1 MRPGAR
7 QSNSGTPLYFVFT
20 RNRHSSSPVDP
31 QLPGLVDLELV
42 AMSTSPHGRDGLS
55 LSARLAA
62 RAAVLGL
69 TLAAAG
75 CASDGTQQRYAYAYP
90 GTAHVTAPAPRPP
103 VPRAEIEDDGLPAQ
117 APPLRKRASEP
128 DDPTEPFS
136 PNYGTVPVRSQANSP
151 VDAAGTEASA
161 GAAGRPDNPETRAR
175 PNAGTSARPPSRS
188 GPQRVAH
195 NGIST
200 SAVTRDP

>member
-1 MRPGAR
+1 MRAGAR
-7 QSNSGTPLYFVFT
+7 QSNSDTPLYFVFT
-20 RNRHSSSPVDP
+20 RNRHSPSPVDP
-31 QLPGLVDLELV
+31 QLPGFVELELV
-42 AMSTSPHGRDGLS
+42 AMSTSRHGRGGLS
-55 LSARLAA
+55 LAA
-62 RAAVLGL
+62 RAAALGL
-69 TLAAAG
+69 TLAGAG

-90 GTAHVTAPAPRPP
+90 GTAYVTPPAPRPQ

-136 PNYGTVPVRSQANSP
+136 PNYGTVPIRSQVSSP
-151 VDAAGTEASA
+151 VEGAGTGAGTGPAAGE
-161 GAAGRPDNPETRAR
+161 PDSPEPRAR
-175 PNAGTSARPPSRS
+175 PNAGTTARPPSRS

-200 SAVTRDP
+200 SAVRRVP